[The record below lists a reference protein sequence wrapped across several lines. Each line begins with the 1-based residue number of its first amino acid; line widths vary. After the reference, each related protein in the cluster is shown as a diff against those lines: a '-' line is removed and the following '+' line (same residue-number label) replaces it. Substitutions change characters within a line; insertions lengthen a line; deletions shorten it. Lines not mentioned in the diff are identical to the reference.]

1 MLKQDVAQAVLAE
14 ALKTGGDFAEIF
26 LEDRLNNSISML
38 SGKVQSVNSR
48 RLHGAGVRVFSGFQG
63 VYVYTNDTSREGLL
77 ACAKRAALAVKGEK
91 YYTPDDLRWTEI
103 PNAHFIREMPDQVK
117 NARKVGKMKEAQAVL
132 SQEPEIVQANIGYTD
147 SVQRV

>member
-48 RLHGAGVRVFSGFQG
+48 RLHGAGVRVFSGLQG
-63 VYVYTNDTSREGLL
+63 VYVYTNDTTRDGLM
-77 ACAKRAALAVKGEK
+77 ACAKRAALAVKGE
-91 YYTPDDLRWTEI
+91 
-103 PNAHFIREMPDQVK
+103 
-117 NARKVGKMKEAQAVL
+117 
-132 SQEPEIVQANIGYTD
+132 
-147 SVQRV
+147 